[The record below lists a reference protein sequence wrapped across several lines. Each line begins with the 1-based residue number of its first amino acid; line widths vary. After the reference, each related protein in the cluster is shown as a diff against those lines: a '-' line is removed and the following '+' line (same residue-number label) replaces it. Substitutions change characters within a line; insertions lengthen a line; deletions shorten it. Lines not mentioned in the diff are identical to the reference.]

1 MKQIITHPNYYIT
14 PCGKVWN
21 NIKQKYLKQSKDTQ
35 GYLHV
40 RLSNNGITKTIK
52 VHKLIAIYYLNQT
65 DNKLI
70 VDHIDNNK
78 LNNTV
83 ENLQLISQRL
93 NSSKDRKNKT
103 SIYTGV
109 HWSKKDNKWYAS
121 IRINKKKKNLGL
133 FNTELEAHNE
143 YQLELHKT
151 Y

>member
-1 MKQIITHPNYYIT
+1 MKQITTHPNYYIT
-14 PCGKVWN
+14 TCGKVWN
-21 NIKQKYLKQSKDTQ
+21 NVKQKYLKQSKDIQ

-52 VHKLIAIYYLNQT
+52 VHKLIAIYYLNQI

-93 NSSKDRKNKT
+93 NSSKDQKNKT

-109 HWSKKDNKWYAS
+109 HWSKKDNRWYAS

-133 FNTELEAHNE
+133 FNTELEAHNK
-143 YQLELHKT
+143 YQLELHKIL
-151 Y
+151 